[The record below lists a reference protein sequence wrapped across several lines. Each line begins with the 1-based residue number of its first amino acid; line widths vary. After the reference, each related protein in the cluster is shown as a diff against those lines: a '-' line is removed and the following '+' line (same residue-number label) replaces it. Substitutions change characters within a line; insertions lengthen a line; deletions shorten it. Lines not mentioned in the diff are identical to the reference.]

1 MCIELNIVSN
11 NCLNNNN
18 LSDLIKHTSIQNSND
33 DYHNWAALKHMGSK
47 QKQGMASIQLLKKSQ
62 KILSGFN

>member
-11 NCLNNNN
+11 NCSNNNN
-18 LSDLIKHTSIQNSND
+18 LSDHIKHTLRQNSND
-33 DYHNWAALKHMGSK
+33 DYHNWTALKHMGSK

-62 KILSGFN
+62 KMLPGVN